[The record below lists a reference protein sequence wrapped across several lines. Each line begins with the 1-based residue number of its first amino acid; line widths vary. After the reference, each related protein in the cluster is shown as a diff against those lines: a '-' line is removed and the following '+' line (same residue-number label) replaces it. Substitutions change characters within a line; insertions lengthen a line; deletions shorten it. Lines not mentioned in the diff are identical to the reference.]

1 MRNYIRIV
9 LFSEE
14 FHDILKFEHLSNFQ
28 TYWKLLIMNHVEEI
42 FKRIRLDKDYKGIKC
57 TSNKQ
62 QLKT

>member
-1 MRNYIRIV
+1 
-9 LFSEE
+9 
-14 FHDILKFEHLSNFQ
+14 
-28 TYWKLLIMNHVEEI
+28 MNHVEEI